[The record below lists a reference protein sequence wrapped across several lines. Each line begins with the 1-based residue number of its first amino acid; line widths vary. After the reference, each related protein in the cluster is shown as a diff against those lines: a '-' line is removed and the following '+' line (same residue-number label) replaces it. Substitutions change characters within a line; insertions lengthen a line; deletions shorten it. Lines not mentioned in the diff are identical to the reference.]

1 MPGSYYQKQVQEIE
15 TSVLIK
21 NLYNG
26 SVATFI
32 HDYFDGKSLSTEEIL
47 ELNKVVSNRN

>member
-1 MPGSYYQKQVQEIE
+1 MPGSDFQKQVQEIE

-32 HDYFDGKSLSTEEIL
+32 HDYFDGRALSTEEVL
-47 ELNKVVSNRN
+47 ELKKVVSSCN